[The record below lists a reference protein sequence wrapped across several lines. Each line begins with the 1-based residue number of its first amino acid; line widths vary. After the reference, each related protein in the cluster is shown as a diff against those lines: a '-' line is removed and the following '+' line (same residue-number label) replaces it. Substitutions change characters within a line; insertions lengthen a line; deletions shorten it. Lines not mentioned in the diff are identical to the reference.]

1 MNSQPSPPLL
11 PGRAPDARQKVLNVI
26 LAALI
31 VVFAIVSGIL
41 ALVMWKISSTTP
53 PKVTDRVFPAPASAI
68 APVLQ
73 IQSQRFNIV
82 RGEDLVI
89 AGSGAVE
96 IRNGDHLAIS
106 DAASLRPPDAMT
118 VSAWFNARSFEKPM
132 TVAGRAQNGP
142 PWRYPFLSWL
152 VRINNDSLVE
162 IDVGHEQNY
171 TPSGWNVPPLQP
183 GEWNFVAMTYDGRI
197 KKLFLNGSLITSLAS
212 GSPNSQN
219 SIRYAPGRFIL
230 IGADESEAPV
240 GDRFDGAIDDVRL
253 YDRALLVEEMQRVF
267 QEGKRRLPVR
277 RR

>member
-1 MNSQPSPPLL
+1 MSSQPSPPPL
-11 PGRAPDARQKVLNVI
+11 PDRATDSRQKVLNVI

-31 VVFAIVSGIL
+31 VVFAIVSSIL
-41 ALVMWKISSTTP
+41 AFVMWKIGSTAP
-53 PKVTDRVFPAPASAI
+53 PPVTERVSPAPASAT

-73 IQSQRFNIV
+73 VQSQRFNIL
-82 RGEDLVI
+82 RGEQLVI

-106 DAASLRPPDAMT
+106 DAASLHPPDSIT
-118 VSAWFNARSFEKPM
+118 VSAWFNARSYKRPM

-152 VRINNDSLVE
+152 VRINTDSLVE

-183 GEWNFVAMTYDGRI
+183 DEWNFVALTYDGRI

-212 GSPNSQN
+212 GSPNSQGA
-219 SIRYAPGRFIL
+219 IRYVPGRFIL

-253 YDRALLVEEMQRVF
+253 YDRALSAEEVQGVF
-267 QEGKRRLPVR
+267 QEGKRR
-277 RR
+277 

>member
-1 MNSQPSPPLL
+1 MSSQPSPPPL
-11 PGRAPDARQKVLNVI
+11 PDRATDSRQKVLNVI

-31 VVFAIVSGIL
+31 VVFAIVSSIL
-41 ALVMWKISSTTP
+41 AFVMWKIGSTAP
-53 PKVTDRVFPAPASAI
+53 PPVTERVSPAPASAT

-73 IQSQRFNIV
+73 VQSQRFNIL
-82 RGEDLVI
+82 RGEQLVI

-106 DAASLRPPDAMT
+106 DAASLHPPDSIT
-118 VSAWFNARSFEKPM
+118 VSAWFNARSYKRPM

-152 VRINNDSLVE
+152 VRINTDSLVE

-183 GEWNFVAMTYDGRI
+183 DEWNFVALTYDGRI

-212 GSPNSQN
+212 GSPNSQGA
-219 SIRYAPGRFIL
+219 IRYVPGRFIL

-253 YDRALLVEEMQRVF
+253 YDRALSAEEVQGVF
-267 QEGKRRLPVR
+267 QEGKRRLPMLR
-277 RR
+277 R